1 MAEMS
6 AELPDNF
13 FESLSIEQK
22 NLLVGVINLNIPDLE
37 ISWDFDQVLMQS
49 EIPTADYCDKDKGT
63 KYSGRKIRG
72 WNSYSKWLFEDG
84 KFKTIEEAEA
94 YEEYIWT
101 HPKILKEAPPNKRFQ
116 ALSFEAWRVGIKQS
130 ITTSRIPELAFVTE
144 TQVRL
149 HFPWLTGQVNQRTEA
164 ITGVSGED
172 YKVLQVAAAYEA
184 NPSLVHLDDSMSFMR
199 KILKV
204 TPGLSVIGFPCLEDI
219 YADMQ
224 GPRRV
229 FFPDISMFN
238 ELIFYPE
245 VTPWT

>member
-144 TQVRL
+144 TQVR
-149 HFPWLTGQVNQRTEA
+149 
-164 ITGVSGED
+164 
-172 YKVLQVAAAYEA
+172 VAAAYEA